1 MKNNRKGYEVF
12 EEIIS
17 PDNVMRMGELLAL
30 QSLKFM
36 CGHKHLHRMYA
47 NLARDIDYKDIPGY
61 VLTDSYDLAQSAAL
75 FLLDYMGKSI
85 YDTCIDKKSNKVFT
99 IKRLGYKHLCHL
111 LYEEWKL
118 KRYTGSIEDLNKSEE
133 PYTEFEQE
141 YKGDY
146 TKYDKIMRK
155 LNLNKGE
162 KETLNCYMQGIGFVQ
177 QAKMFSL
184 NPSTI
189 WRRRKSI
196 QNKYL
201 AIANRLQ

>member
-12 EEIIS
+12 EEIIF

-36 CGHKHLHRMYA
+36 CGHKQLHRMYA

-61 VLTDSYDLAQSAAL
+61 ILTDSYDLAQSAAL
-75 FLLDYMGKSI
+75 FLLDYMGKSV

-99 IKRLGYKHLCHL
+99 IKRLCYKHLCHL

-118 KRYTGSIEDLNKSEE
+118 KRYTGSIEDLNKSDLNKSEE

-141 YKGDY
+141 CKGDY

-155 LNLNKGE
+155 LKLNRCE
-162 KETLNCYMQGIGFVQ
+162 FLLENIY
-177 QAKMFSL
+177 
-184 NPSTI
+184 N
-189 WRRRKSI
+189 
-196 QNKYL
+196 
-201 AIANRLQ
+201 

>member
-75 FLLDYMGKSI
+75 FLLDYMGKSV
-85 YDTCIDKKSNKVFT
+85 YDTCLDKKTNKIFS
-99 IKRLGYKHLCHL
+99 IKRLCYKYLCHL

-146 TKYDKIMRK
+146 TKYDNIMRK
-155 LNLNKGE
+155 LKLNKGE

-177 QAKMFSL
+177 QANMLSL

-189 WRRRKSI
+189 WRRRKSM

-201 AIANRLQ
+201 AIVDTL